1 MMDFEERDDEQEGL
15 PKWPFL
21 ASALFILSGALG
33 FAYYH
38 YHFSGQLEV
47 WQLLVCILAS
57 GTASLLIF
65 MPFLLERSLQLCL
78 QTANR
83 KDDELFRKVYFDLK
97 EVGNNLETLAVKVDK
112 VPTLVDKIVS
122 DSTKDLTQL
131 AELSEALTET
141 KEELALKLSNLEELA
156 MQEPKPPEPDPE
168 IARAHQSITELGKSI
183 TNLSA
188 QLAEISAQIEK
199 LPTEFPAPI
208 IQSVQETSVKVEEE
222 QPPEKVDSEEKP
234 SPDPSLE
241 EILREDAFSPDLPE
255 NETPDDP
262 VEDIPEPPS
271 LEVEPTFKDLE
282 ESIDEENSEDGA
294 SDEKLEEDKELA
306 DEPSDDDSPEELEDE
321 DPESTE
327 SKLEEETFDDLELE
341 EPEEELSENDEGEDE
356 PAEEVSVDEEPP
368 PLDEPAELDLGL
380 PAPEETL
387 RKVDALLAGESTAP
401 PPVKEEE
408 APTRKAPGGMTT
420 VIAKVMIGI
429 GNKPYVRGEGPGL
442 SWEEG
447 VPMNFLEIGK
457 WAWSPS
463 RKNASVT
470 IQIYRND
477 EDPDNTGKH
486 EIKPGEKFE
495 LTPDFG

>member
-1 MMDFEERDDEQEGL
+1 
-15 PKWPFL
+15 
-21 ASALFILSGALG
+21 
-33 FAYYH
+33 
-38 YHFSGQLEV
+38 
-47 WQLLVCILAS
+47 
-57 GTASLLIF
+57 
-65 MPFLLERSLQLCL
+65 
-78 QTANR
+78 
-83 KDDELFRKVYFDLK
+83 
-97 EVGNNLETLAVKVDK
+97 VGNELETLAVKVDK

-131 AELSEALTET
+131 TELSEALTET
-141 KEELALKLSNLEELA
+141 KEEIALKLSNLEELA
-156 MQEPKPPEPDPE
+156 TQEPPSPEPDPG
-168 IARAHQSITELGKSI
+168 IAMANQSISELGKSI

-188 QLAEISAQIEK
+188 QLAEISEQIEK
-199 LPTEFPAPI
+199 LPTDFPAPI
-208 IQSVQETSVKVEEE
+208 IQSVQENLVKAEQDQPSEKVET
-222 QPPEKVDSEEKP
+222 QDTIEEKA
-234 SPDPSLE
+234 STEPSLE
-241 EILREDAFSPDLPE
+241 EILTEDAFSPDLPE

-262 VEDIPEPPS
+262 VEDLPETPS
-271 LEVEPTFKDLE
+271 LEADPTLQELE
-282 ESIDEENSEDGA
+282 DPIEEENPDDG
-294 SDEKLEEDKELA
+294 SSNEQLEEDEGPPF
-306 DEPSDDDSPEELEDE
+306 EPTDDVSPEKGEDE
-321 DPESTE
+321 DSESTE
-327 SKLEEETFDDLELE
+327 PKLEEETFDDLELE
-341 EPEEELSENDEGEDE
+341 EPSLEESENDEGEDE
-356 PAEEVSVDEEPP
+356 PAEEA
-368 PLDEPAELDLGL
+368 PAELDLGL

-408 APTRKAPGGMTT
+408 TPTKKAPGGMTT